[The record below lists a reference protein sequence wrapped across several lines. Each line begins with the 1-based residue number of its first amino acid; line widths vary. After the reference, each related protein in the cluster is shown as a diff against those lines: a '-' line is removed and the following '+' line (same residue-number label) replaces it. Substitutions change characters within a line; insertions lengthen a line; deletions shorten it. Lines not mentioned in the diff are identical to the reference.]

1 MIGKI
6 TPAGLGSAADAGG
19 STRRLIAYL
28 LGPGKR
34 NEHHDPRL
42 VASWGPRPTAAY
54 NARIGAVIAA
64 AESFDWADPAAVV
77 GPVGTSGW
85 RGQHGR
91 FLVAG
96 VG

>member
-6 TPAGLGSAADAGG
+6 TPAGIGSAADAGG

-42 VASWGPRPTAAY
+42 VASWDPDVTTAY
-54 NARIGAVIAA
+54 NTRIGAVVEALGGADAVAWTDPGDEVWTRLAAVA
-64 AESFDWADPAAVV
+64 AEV
-77 GPVGTSGW
+77 
-85 RGQHGR
+85 
-91 FLVAG
+91 
-96 VG
+96 